1 MERTDQ
7 NVGRENVANFQND
20 NNVVNYYVHDA
31 IPADDFSDKSEFANY
46 THTQY
51 LEWQKQYLD

>member
-1 MERTDQ
+1 MTDKTLVEKMWQ
-7 NVGRENVANFQND
+7 IFKND

-31 IPADDFSDKSEFANY
+31 IPADDFSDKKEFANY
-46 THTQY
+46 THAQY